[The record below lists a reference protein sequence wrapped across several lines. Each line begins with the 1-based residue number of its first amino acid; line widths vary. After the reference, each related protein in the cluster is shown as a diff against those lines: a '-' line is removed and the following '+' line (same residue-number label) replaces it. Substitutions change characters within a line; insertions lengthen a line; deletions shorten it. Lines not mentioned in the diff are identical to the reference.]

1 MADRS
6 TLMRDLLFFLK
17 TDISSNVTDPI
28 AGTRGSGS
36 AFVMTS
42 YPQREVKYPLITIKI
57 TNLEAKRS
65 GMQITAMD
73 IKLNFEIRIWARNE
87 KEKDTIYNLV
97 MDRLA
102 NIQFTTTTGS
112 EANDFHDFNILSSVE
127 VDEPGEVGI
136 KSRILQG
143 IYKFYNYV

>member
-1 MADRS
+1 MATRA
-6 TLMRDLLFFLK
+6 TLLRDLLYFLK

-42 YPQREVKYPLITIKI
+42 YPQREVKYPIITIKI
-57 TNLEAKRS
+57 TNLEANRS

-73 IKLNFEIRIWARNE
+73 IKMNVEIRIWARNE
-87 KEKDTIYNLV
+87 KEKDTLYNAI

-102 NIQFTTTTGS
+102 NIQFTASGS
-112 EANDFHDFNILSSVE
+112 EANDLHDFNILSSIE
-127 VDEPGEVGI
+127 IDEPGEAGI
-136 KSRILQG
+136 KSRILQ
-143 IYKFYNYV
+143 IKYSFYNYV